1 MKVYKEIDWT
11 DLREMSWSGG
21 RDTIEALTDEQLEQI
36 FDILEEEC
44 EMSYE
49 DPTETTINDFFWFE
63 RETIAQWL
71 GFDSFEQLEKANN
84 GEEDEEENE
93 EDEEDE

>member
-1 MKVYKEIDWT
+1 MKVYKEIEYT
-11 DLREMSWSGG
+11 DLWEMSWSGG
-21 RDTIEALTDEQLEQI
+21 RDTIEALTDEQLEQV
-36 FDILEEEC
+36 FTMLEDC
-44 EMSYE
+44 
-49 DPTETTINDFFWFE
+49 DPDGMDETTINDFFWFE